1 MPILSPAQ
9 LASMR
14 SIKLDNYSDRLDVY
28 RPPAVAGTKRGAVVL
43 LTSAVPCRR
52 WPGSKAPKIVASI
65 PDIAGARV
73 DELIFF
79 ADSANVRRGDEL
91 RSASGA
97 RLKVSGVGVWQ
108 TSLAVAAELVQP
120 S

>member
-1 MPILSPAQ
+1 MPVLSNDQ
-9 LASMR
+9 LAYMR
-14 SIKLDNYSDRLDVY
+14 SIKLDNYSDRLDIY
-28 RPPAVAGTKRGAVVL
+28 RAPAVVATKRGAVAL
-43 LTSAVPCRR
+43 LSSSMRCRR

-79 ADSANVRRGDEL
+79 PDSIDVRRGDEL
-91 RSASGA
+91 RDAAGG
-97 RLKVSGVGVWQ
+97 RLKVEGVGNWQ
-108 TSLAVAAELVQP
+108 TSFAIAASLVQP

>member
-1 MPILSPAQ
+1 MPVLSPNQ

-14 SIKLDNYSDRLDVY
+14 SIKLDNYSDVLDVW
-28 RPPAVAGTKRGAVVL
+28 RAPAMVGKLRGSVVL
-43 LTSAVPCRR
+43 LTSGVPCRR

-79 ADSANVRRGDEL
+79 PDSADVRRGDEL
-91 RSASGA
+91 RSAAGQ

-108 TSLAVAAELVQP
+108 TSLAVAAELVVP

>member
-14 SIKLDNYSDRLDVY
+14 AIKRDNYNDRLDID
-28 RPPAVAGTKRGAVVL
+28 RAPAMVATKRGAVVL
-43 LTSAVPCRR
+43 RYASMRCRR
-52 WPGSKAPKIVASI
+52 WPGSKAPKIIASI

-79 ADSANVRRGDEL
+79 PDSMDVARGDEL
-91 RSASGA
+91 RSASGE
-97 RLKVSGVGVWQ
+97 RLKVEGVGVWQ
-108 TSLAVAAELVQP
+108 TSLAVAASLVQP